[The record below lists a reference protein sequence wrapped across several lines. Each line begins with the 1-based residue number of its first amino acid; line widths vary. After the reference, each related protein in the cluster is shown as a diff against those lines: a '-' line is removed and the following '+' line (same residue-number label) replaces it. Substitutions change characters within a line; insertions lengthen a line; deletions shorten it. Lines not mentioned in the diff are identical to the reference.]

1 MKRLQAF
8 FNPKSVAIIGATDK
22 EEAVGKTILENL
34 LLAKDK
40 IKVYAVNPRREKV
53 LDIKCYP
60 KITALPEIPDLALI
74 VTPASTVPD
83 IVEEIGK
90 AGVKSAIIISAGFKE
105 VGSEGVI
112 LESRISASSTKYGM
126 RILGPN
132 CMGTIRPTTN
142 LNTTFTKRMPR
153 AGQVAFLSQSGAL
166 GSAVLD
172 WAISKNIGF
181 SAFVSLGSMLD
192 VDFGDLIDYFGEDAE
207 TRSII
212 IYLESISNARK
223 FISSTRGFAR
233 SKPIIVIKPGKFK
246 ESAEA
251 AKSHTGAMVGE
262 DLHVEAAFARAGV
275 VRVEEIADLFNCA
288 SILNTTNLPK
298 GPNLAIVTNA
308 GGPGVLA
315 TDALISKG
323 GKLAQLSNETISTLD
338 LILPGCWSKSN
349 PLDILGDADAQ
360 RYTKT
365 ITAAVKDTGVDA
377 VLVIYTPQG
386 GSKPLDIAKA
396 IITQAKKINKPI
408 LTAFMGEQ
416 QVSESR
422 QLFYENNIPTYDFP
436 EEAIKTYLY
445 MYQYSRNL
453 KTLYETPEDIPLNI
467 ESPKNYLKAMIHRSI
482 KKQNYLLGEQDSKK
496 FLTTYEIPCTNAYFA
511 KGPKDAVTIS
521 AEVGY
526 PVVMK
531 IFSPDISHKTD
542 IGGVE
547 LNLKTSEEV
556 KSAFG
561 RIIERVHKNNPKA
574 VIEGVTIQRMVEK
587 YDFELILGSKKDP
600 VFGPVILFGY
610 GGIQTEFIKDV
621 AVGLPPLNQTLAR
634 RLMEQTKI
642 YSALSKG
649 LRDKPP
655 ANLSVLDET
664 LVKLSNL
671 IVDFPEIREID
682 INPLAVSGDNV
693 VALDARI
700 ILDDTLTGEKTSDHS
715 HLVISPY
722 PTRFVTPWRLKD
734 GRNVLLRP
742 IRPEDE
748 PLEKQLID
756 GLSEESSR
764 YRFFHILK
772 DITHT
777 MLTRFCNIDYD
788 REMAIMA
795 EYTLDGKRRSV
806 GVSRLIIESDGQSGE
821 FAVLIADDFQDKG
834 LGLKLTDMLIGIARE
849 RGLKNIYAL
858 ILNDNKK
865 MLGLANKLGFN
876 RESSSPTET
885 KVVLSL

>member
-1 MKRLQAF
+1 MKRLQAL
-8 FNPKSVAIIGATDK
+8 FNPRSVVMIGATDK
-22 EEAVGKTILENL
+22 EESVGKTILENL

-40 IKVYAVNPRREKV
+40 IKIYAVNPRREKV

-105 VGSEGVI
+105 VGNEGVK
-112 LESRISASSTKYGM
+112 LESRISASSIKYGM

-132 CMGTIRPTTN
+132 CMGTIRPIN
-142 LNTTFTKRMPR
+142 NINTTFTKRMPK
-153 AGQVAFLSQSGAL
+153 AGHVAFLSQSGAL

-233 SKPIIVIKPGKFK
+233 AKPIIVIKPGKFK

-251 AKSHTGAMVGE
+251 ARSHTGSMVGE
-262 DLHVEAAFARAGV
+262 DLHVQAAFSRAGV
-275 VRVEEIADLFNCA
+275 VRVDEIADLFNCA
-288 SILNTTNLPK
+288 SILNSTNLPK
-298 GPNLAIVTNA
+298 GPNLAIITNA
-308 GGPGVLA
+308 GGPAVLA
-315 TDALISKG
+315 TDALISRG
-323 GKLAQLSNETISTLD
+323 GKLAQLSHETISTLSSF
-338 LILPGCWSKSN
+338 LPNCWSKSN
-349 PLDILGDADAQ
+349 PIDILGDADEQ

-365 ITAAVKDTGVDA
+365 VMAATKDTGVDA
-377 VLVIYTPQG
+377 VLIIYTPQG
-386 GSKPLDIAKA
+386 GSKPLDISKA
-396 IITQAKKINKPI
+396 IIAQAKKIKKPI
-408 LTAFMGEQ
+408 LTAFMGDQ

-422 QLFYENNIPTYDFP
+422 ELFYENKIPTYAFP

-445 MYQYSRNL
+445 MYQYSKNL
-453 KTLYETPEDIPLNI
+453 KMLYETPEDIPLNI
-467 ESPKNYLKAMIHRSI
+467 ESPKNYLKAMIRRSVE
-482 KKQNYLLGEQDSKK
+482 KQNYLLNEQDSKK
-496 FLTTYEIPCTNAYFA
+496 FLATYEIPCTNAYFV
-511 KGPKDAVTIS
+511 KGPKDAASI
-521 AEVGY
+521 AADIGY

-542 IGGVE
+542 SGGVE
-547 LNLKTSEEV
+547 LNIKNSEEV

-561 RIIERVHKNNPKA
+561 RIIERVNKNNPKA

-600 VFGPVILFGY
+600 AFGPVILFGY
-610 GGIQTEFIKDV
+610 GGVQTEFIKDI

-634 RLMEQTKI
+634 LLMEQTKI
-642 YSALSKG
+642 YSTLSKG

-655 ANLSVLDET
+655 ANLAVLDET

-682 INPLAVSGDNV
+682 INPLAVSGDEV

-700 ILDDTLTGEKTSDHS
+700 ILDAALTDEKVGPHS

-722 PTRFVTPWRLKD
+722 PTRFITTWRLKD
-734 GRNVLLRP
+734 GRGLLLRP

-748 PLEKQLID
+748 PLEKQLIN

-777 MLTRFCNIDYD
+777 MLTRYCNIDYD

-795 EYTLDGKRRSV
+795 EYSLDGKKRSV
-806 GVSRLIIESDGQSGE
+806 GVSRLIIEPDGQSGE
-821 FAVLIADDFQDKG
+821 FAVLIADDFQGKG
-834 LGLKLTDMLIGIARE
+834 LGLKLSDMLIGVARE
-849 RGLKNIYAL
+849 RGLKSIYAL
-858 ILNDNKK
+858 VLNDNKK

-876 RESSSPTET
+876 RESSSSSEI
-885 KVVLSL
+885 KVVLYL

>member
-1 MKRLQAF
+1 
-8 FNPKSVAIIGATDK
+8 
-22 EEAVGKTILENL
+22 
-34 LLAKDK
+34 
-40 IKVYAVNPRREKV
+40 
-53 LDIKCYP
+53 
-60 KITALPEIPDLALI
+60 
-74 VTPASTVPD
+74 
-83 IVEEIGK
+83 
-90 AGVKSAIIISAGFKE
+90 
-105 VGSEGVI
+105 
-112 LESRISASSTKYGM
+112 
-126 RILGPN
+126 
-132 CMGTIRPTTN
+132 
-142 LNTTFTKRMPR
+142 
-153 AGQVAFLSQSGAL
+153 
-166 GSAVLD
+166 
-172 WAISKNIGF
+172 
-181 SAFVSLGSMLD
+181 
-192 VDFGDLIDYFGEDAE
+192 
-207 TRSII
+207 
-212 IYLESISNARK
+212 
-223 FISSTRGFAR
+223 
-233 SKPIIVIKPGKFK
+233 
-246 ESAEA
+246 
-251 AKSHTGAMVGE
+251 
-262 DLHVEAAFARAGV
+262 
-275 VRVEEIADLFNCA
+275 
-288 SILNTTNLPK
+288 K

-308 GGPGVLA
+308 GGPAVLA

-323 GKLAQLSNETISTLD
+323 GKLAQVSNETISTLD
-338 LILPGCWSKSN
+338 PILPSCWSKSN
-349 PLDILGDADAQ
+349 PLDILGDADAE
-360 RYTKT
+360 RYSKT

-396 IITQAKKINKPI
+396 IITHAKKTKKPI

-416 QVSESR
+416 QVAQSR
-422 QLFYENNIPTYDFP
+422 QLFYENNIPAYAFP

-482 KKQNYLLGEQDSKK
+482 NKQNYLLSEQDSKK

-511 KGPKDAVTIS
+511 KGPKAAVTVA
-521 AEVGY
+521 AEIGY

-547 LNLKTSEEV
+547 LNLKSSEEV

-574 VIEGVTIQRMVEK
+574 IIEGVTIQRMVEK

-600 VFGPVILFGY
+600 TFGPVILFGY
-610 GGIQTEFIKDV
+610 GGTQTEFIKDV

-642 YSALSKG
+642 YTALSKG

-655 ANLSVLDET
+655 VNLAVLDET

-671 IVDFPEIREID
+671 IVDFPEIKEID
-682 INPLAVSGDNV
+682 INPLAVSNDNV

-700 ILDDTLTGEKTSDHS
+700 ILDDSLTNENVGDHS

-734 GRNVLLRP
+734 GTNVLLRP

-777 MLTRFCNIDYD
+777 MLTRYCNIDYD

-795 EYTLDGKRRSV
+795 EYTSDGKKRSV
-806 GVSRLIIESDGQSGE
+806 GVSRLIIEPDGQTGE

-834 LGLKLTDMLIGIARE
+834 LGLKLSDMLVGIAKE

-858 ILNDNKK
+858 VLNDNKK
-865 MLGLANKLGFN
+865 MLGLANKLGFD

>member
-1 MKRLQAF
+1 MKRLQAL
-8 FNPKSVAIIGATDK
+8 FNPRSVVIIGATDK
-22 EEAVGKTILENL
+22 EESTGKTILENL

-40 IKVYAVNPRREKV
+40 IKIYAVNPHREKV

-60 KITALPEIPDLALI
+60 KITALPEIPELALI

-105 VGSEGVI
+105 VGSEGVK
-112 LESRISASSTKYGM
+112 LESRISASSIKYDM

-132 CMGTIRPTTN
+132 CMGTIRPINN
-142 LNTTFTKRMPR
+142 LNTTFTKRMPKS
-153 AGQVAFLSQSGAL
+153 GHIAFLSQSGAL

-192 VDFGDLIDYFGEDAE
+192 VDFGDLIDYFGEDVE

-233 SKPIIVIKPGKFK
+233 VKPIIVIKPGKFK

-251 AKSHTGAMVGE
+251 AKSHTGSMVGE
-262 DLHVEAAFARAGV
+262 DLHVQAAFTRAGV
-275 VRVEEIADLFNCA
+275 VRVDEIADLFNCA
-288 SILNTTNLPK
+288 SILNTSNLPK

-308 GGPGVLA
+308 GGPAVLA
-315 TDALISKG
+315 TDALISKE
-323 GKLAQLSNETISTLD
+323 GKLAQLSHETISTLGSF
-338 LILPGCWSKSN
+338 LPNCWSKSN
-349 PLDILGDADAQ
+349 PIDILGDADAQ

-365 ITAAVKDTGVDA
+365 VMAAVKDTGVDA

-386 GSKPLDIAKA
+386 GSKPLDISKA
-396 IITQAKKINKPI
+396 IIAQAKKIKKPI
-408 LTAFMGEQ
+408 LTAFMGDQ

-422 QLFYENNIPTYDFP
+422 RLFYENNIPAYAFP

-445 MYQYSRNL
+445 MYQYSKNL
-453 KTLYETPEDIPLNI
+453 KMLYETPEDIPLNI

-482 KKQNYLLGEQDSKK
+482 KKQNYLLSEQDSKQ

-511 KGPKDAVTIS
+511 KGPKDAVSI
-521 AEVGY
+521 AVDIGY

-547 LNLKTSEEV
+547 LNLKNSEEV

-561 RIIERVHKNNPKA
+561 RIIERVNKNNPKA
-574 VIEGVTIQRMVEK
+574 VIEGVTIQRMVNK

-610 GGIQTEFIKDV
+610 GGIQTEFIKDI

-642 YSALSKG
+642 YGALSKG

-655 ANLSVLDET
+655 ADLSVLDET

-671 IVDFPEIREID
+671 IIDFPEIREID
-682 INPLAVSGDNV
+682 INPLAVSGDKV

-700 ILDDTLTGEKTSDHS
+700 ILDETLTSEKVGDHS

-734 GRNVLLRP
+734 GRDVLLRP

-748 PLEKQLID
+748 PLEKQLIN

-777 MLTRFCNIDYD
+777 MLTRYCNIDYD

-795 EYTLDGKRRSV
+795 EYSLDGKKRSV
-806 GVSRLIIESDGQSGE
+806 GVSRLIIEPDGQSGE
-821 FAVLIADDFQDKG
+821 FAVLIADDFQGKG
-834 LGLKLTDMLIGIARE
+834 LGLKLSDMLIGVARE
-849 RGLKNIYAL
+849 RGLKSIYAL
-858 ILNDNKK
+858 VLNENKK

-876 RESSSPTET
+876 RESSSSSEI
-885 KVVLSL
+885 KVVLYL

>member
-1 MKRLQAF
+1 MQRLQSF

-22 EEAVGKTILENL
+22 EGSTGKTIIENL

-40 IKVYAVNPRREKV
+40 ITIYAVNPRHEKV

-60 KITALPEIPDLALI
+60 KITDLPEIPELVLI
-74 VTPASTVPD
+74 ATPASTVPD

-90 AGVKSAIIISAGFKE
+90 AGVKSAIILSAGFKE
-105 VGSEGVI
+105 IGSEGAK
-112 LESRISASSTKYGM
+112 LESRISDSLKTYGI
-126 RILGPN
+126 RLLGPN
-132 CMGTIRPTTN
+132 CMGTIRPITN
-142 LNTTFTKRMPR
+142 LNTTFTRRIPK
-153 AGQVAFLSQSGAL
+153 AGHVAFLSQSGAL

-192 VDFGDLIDYFGEDAE
+192 IDFGDLIDFFGEDVE
-207 TRSII
+207 TKSII

-233 SKPIIVIKPGKFK
+233 SKPIIVIKPGRFQ
-246 ESAEA
+246 ESAQA

-262 DLHVEAAFARAGV
+262 DLHVAAAFARAGV
-275 VRVEEIADLFNCA
+275 VRVEEIVDLFNCA
-288 SILNTTNLPK
+288 SILNTTKLPK

-308 GGPGVLA
+308 GGPAVLA

-323 GKLAQLSNETISTLD
+323 GKLAQLSNETISTLNSF
-338 LILPGCWSKSN
+338 LPNCWSKSN
-349 PLDILGDADAQ
+349 PVDILGDADAQ
-360 RYTKT
+360 RYAKT
-365 ITAAVKDTGVDA
+365 IVSVLKDTGVDS

-386 GSKPLDIAKA
+386 GSKSLDIAKA
-396 IITQAKKINKPI
+396 ITTQAKKISKPI
-408 LTAFMGEQ
+408 LTAFMGDQ
-416 QVSESR
+416 QVSEAR
-422 QLFYENNIPTYDFP
+422 QLFYENNIPAYAFP
-436 EEAIKTYLY
+436 EEAIKSYLY

-453 KTLYETPEDIPLNI
+453 EMLYETPEDIPLNI
-467 ESPKNYLKAMIHRSI
+467 ESPKNYLKAMIHRSR
-482 KKQNYLLGEQDSKK
+482 KKQIYLLNEQDSKK
-496 FLTTYEIPCTNAYFA
+496 FLTTYQIPCTNTYFA
-511 KGPKDAVTIS
+511 KGPKDAVTIA

-547 LNLKTSEEV
+547 LNLETSEEV
-556 KSAFG
+556 KSAFS
-561 RIIERVHKNNPKA
+561 RIIERVHKNDPKA
-574 VIEGVTIQRMVEK
+574 TIEGVTIQRMVK
-587 YDFELILGSKKDP
+587 DYDFELILGSKKDP
-600 VFGPVILFGY
+600 IFGPVILFGY
-610 GGIQTEFIKDV
+610 GGIQTEFIKDI

-634 RLMEQTKI
+634 RLMEQTNI
-642 YSALSKG
+642 YTALSEG
-649 LRDKPP
+649 LRNKPP
-655 ANLSVLDET
+655 VNLHILEET

-671 IVDFPEIREID
+671 IIDFPEIREID
-682 INPLAVSGDNV
+682 INPLAVSSNSV

-700 ILDDTLTGEKTSDHS
+700 ILDDTVTTEKVGEHS

-722 PTRFVTPWRLKD
+722 PTRFVIPWRLKD
-734 GRNVLLRP
+734 GRSVLLRP

-748 PLEKQLID
+748 LLEKQLIT

-777 MLTRFCNIDYD
+777 MLTRYCNIDYD

-795 EYTLDGKRRSV
+795 EYTSDGVKRSV
-806 GVSRLIIESDGQSGE
+806 GVSRLIIEPDGETGE
-821 FAVLIADDFQDKG
+821 FAVLVADDFQDNG
-834 LGLKLTDMLIGIARE
+834 LGLKLSDMLIGIAEE
-849 RGLKNIYAL
+849 RGLKSMYAMV
-858 ILNDNKK
+858 LNDNRK
-865 MLGLANKLGFN
+865 MLRLAKNLGFT

-885 KVVLSL
+885 KIVLYF